1 MNKKTLIAI
10 GVIAVLGIGTYS
22 IIVSRNKNKNN
33 DSSTGGTKPP
43 TAPTAPTAPT
53 PPSSTP
59 TKNENLFCKYL
70 KIGCGSGRIDL

>member
-33 DSSTGGTKPP
+33 DSSTGDTKPP
-43 TAPTAPTAPT
+43 TAPTT

-70 KIGCGSGRIDL
+70 KIGCGSGKINL

>member
-43 TAPTAPTAPT
+43 TAPTAP
-53 PPSSTP
+53 PSSTP

>member
-33 DSSTGGTKPP
+33 DSSTGGTKQ
-43 TAPTAPTAPT
+43 TAPTA

-70 KIGCGSGRIDL
+70 KIGCGLSGRINL

>member
-1 MNKKTLIAI
+1 MSKKTLIAI

-43 TAPTAPTAPT
+43 TAPT